1 MPHILGIYGHE
12 LAHLIRRDSVC
23 PRAYLDSKKLIQ
35 RLTYIMKWAQAQAY
49 FSGGNPVELAEL
61 TLR

>member
-1 MPHILGIYGHE
+1 MGINSRISSAEIL
-12 LAHLIRRDSVC
+12 SV
-23 PRAYLDSKKLIQ
+23 RAPIWTAKTDTAKKLKQ

-49 FSGGNPVELAEL
+49 FSGDNPVELAEL